1 MNFGAFYTLQHTYP
15 AAEPGT
21 TPPPHT
27 HPSLCVFPSDQMQL
41 SAASF
46 KHPYTLWQDVV
57 CGATTGAAHTWAPS
71 QSHLTDL
78 KAELGPAVLLLLVM
92 CVCER
97 QTSVNNKMLEAR
109 AWKYAVWCLITHH
122 HNIFMCWTE
131 IISFLVIKNQFCR
144 TIFTN

>member
-1 MNFGAFYTLQHTYP
+1 MNSIETYTNLQTLVSELKENSPMNFGAFYTLQHTYP

-57 CGATTGAAHTWAPS
+57 CGATTGAAHT
-71 QSHLTDL
+71 
-78 KAELGPAVLLLLVM
+78 
-92 CVCER
+92 
-97 QTSVNNKMLEAR
+97 
-109 AWKYAVWCLITHH
+109 
-122 HNIFMCWTE
+122 
-131 IISFLVIKNQFCR
+131 
-144 TIFTN
+144 

>member
-1 MNFGAFYTLQHTYP
+1 MLHEQYRNLYKLTNTGIRAQIEFTYELWGLLYT

-57 CGATTGAAHTWAPS
+57 CGATTGAAHT
-71 QSHLTDL
+71 
-78 KAELGPAVLLLLVM
+78 
-92 CVCER
+92 
-97 QTSVNNKMLEAR
+97 
-109 AWKYAVWCLITHH
+109 
-122 HNIFMCWTE
+122 
-131 IISFLVIKNQFCR
+131 
-144 TIFTN
+144 